1 MTSFIVGGRDTMG
14 SGSARQE
21 RFAVHVNGLSF
32 VISFRGELVEYRR
45 RDGEEWRSANARY
58 LEGFLRPVATFTE
71 FMESGGKGTCTVLV
85 LRNDNGR
92 WFVRRDFWDGGPFY
106 LSGDEPDIRET
117 YMIDPSSLRLKV
129 EVSG

>member
-1 MTSFIVGGRDTMG
+1 MG
-14 SGSARQE
+14 SGSVRQD
-21 RFAVHVNGLSF
+21 RFAVHVDGLIF
-32 VISFRGELVEYRR
+32 YLSFRGELVEYRR
-45 RDGEEWRSANARY
+45 RGGEEWRSANARY

-71 FMESGGKGTCTVLV
+71 FMEQTGGKGACTISV

-92 WFVRRDFWDGGPFY
+92 WFARRDFWDGEPFY
-106 LSGDEPDIRET
+106 HSGDEPDIRET

>member
-1 MTSFIVGGRDTMG
+1 MG
-14 SGSARQE
+14 SGNRARQE
-21 RFAVHVNGLSF
+21 RFVVHVYGLSF
-32 VISFRGELVEYRR
+32 VISFRGELVEFRR
-45 RDGEEWRSANARY
+45 QGGEEWRSANARY

-71 FMESGGKGTCTVLV
+71 FMEQTGGKGACVV
-85 LRNDNGR
+85 SILRSDGNR

-106 LSGDEPDIRET
+106 SSNDEPDVRET